1 MIRHIA
7 LYRFRPEALPGQRTA
22 FARELVAASAA
33 TGLVSHLGC
42 GEHLTLPADVG
53 VPESVHSFAA
63 AWDFED
69 LDSLDAFSRHP
80 AMQRFVAEHAAPIV
94 IGLALANYEEADLTA
109 QIPEAPL
116 KAPDHLAHA
125 QAGAA
130 R

>member
-7 LYRFRPEALPGQRTA
+7 LYRFCPEALPGQRTA

-33 TGLVSHLGC
+33 TGLVSRLGC

-53 VPESVHSFAA
+53 VPQSVHSFAA

-69 LDSLDAFSRHP
+69 LGSLDAFSRHP

-94 IGLALANYEEADLTA
+94 IGLAIANYEEADLTA
-109 QIPEAPL
+109 QISEAPL

>member
-7 LYRFRPEALPGQRTA
+7 LYRFRTDALPGQRTA

-42 GEHLTLPADVG
+42 GDHLALPADVG
-53 VPESVHSFAA
+53 VPQSVHSFAA
-63 AWDFED
+63 AWDFDD
-69 LDSLDAFSRHP
+69 LGSLDAFSRHP
-80 AMQRFVAEHAAPIV
+80 AMQRFVALHAAPIV
-94 IGLALANYEEADLTA
+94 IGLALANYEDADLTPA
-109 QIPEAPL
+109 QNSR
-116 KAPDHLAHA
+116 HA